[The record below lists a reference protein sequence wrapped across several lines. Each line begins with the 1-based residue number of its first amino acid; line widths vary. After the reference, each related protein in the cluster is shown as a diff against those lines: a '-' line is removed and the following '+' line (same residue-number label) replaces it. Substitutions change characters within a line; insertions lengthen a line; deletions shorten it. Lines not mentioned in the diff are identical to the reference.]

1 MKSMDTN
8 QKSYNVESIR
18 AHHPNAYAP
27 WTPEDDAQKDDGEPQ
42 SQALTITPG
51 FERALA
57 AIERGDN
64 VFITGRAGTGK
75 STLLRYFR
83 DTTKKRPVVL
93 APTGVAAVNVGGQT
107 IHSFFGFG
115 PDVTTSRLP
124 RVRPQDEKKYKALQ
138 TIIIDEISMVRADL
152 LDCVNAL
159 LQKYGPHK
167 GRPFGGVQMVFIGDL
182 YQLPP
187 VVTSEARDALAK
199 QYATPYFFS
208 ARIFDPQ
215 QTLLNDS
222 QKFTMEMIE
231 LDDVFRQRDGV
242 FLAILNRIRN
252 NSVTP
257 EDLAVLNTRITIRN
271 HATADEGIVLTT
283 TNRRSDTLNEDALAR
298 LPGKVKTF
306 HGARQGKFDRSAL
319 PTAEELLVK
328 RGARVMLLS
337 NDREGRWING
347 TLGAIADIT
356 KEDGEDVLVIE
367 LATGEI
373 VDVARHTWDMY
384 AYTFDQE
391 SETLRAEPIGS
402 FVQFPIRLAWAVTI
416 HKGQGKTFER
426 LHIDLESGTFAP
438 GQLYVALSR
447 ATTLAGMTLEKPV
460 QRRHVWTDWNVVK
473 FVTKYQYDRAH
484 AAMPIEEKVSMI
496 TEAIKKKQP
505 LVMTYLKARDEKSK
519 RTIIPSEVGEM
530 EYEGKT
536 FLGMRGYCTER
547 REDRTFR
554 VDRIL
559 AMEVVV

>member
-1 MKSMDTN
+1 MK
-8 QKSYNVESIR
+8 QKKHQERQAVEDI
-18 AHHPNAYAP
+18 
-27 WTPEDDAQKDDGEPQ
+27 
-42 SQALTITPG
+42 TITDG
-51 FERALA
+51 FRRAID

-75 STLLRYFR
+75 STLLRHYCS
-83 DTTKKRPVVL
+83 TAEHEPVVL

-115 PDVTTSRLP
+115 PDVTVSRLP
-124 RVRPQDEKKYKALQ
+124 RIQPKDIKKYAALH

-167 GRPFGGVQMVFIGDL
+167 GRPFGGVHMVFIGDL

-187 VVTSEARDALAK
+187 VVTSEAKDALAA

-208 ARIFDPQ
+208 ARVFDPQ
-215 QTLLNDS
+215 QTLLNDR
-222 QKFTMEMIE
+222 QKFTIEMIE
-231 LDDVFRQRDGV
+231 LEDVFRQRDGV
-242 FLAILNRIRN
+242 FLTILNRIRN
-252 NSVTP
+252 NSATP
-257 EDLAVLNTRITIRN
+257 DDLAVLNTRVSPHDHSKGN
-271 HATADEGIVLTT
+271 QGIVLTT
-283 TNRRSDTLNEDALAR
+283 TNRRSDMINDDALAQ
-298 LPGKVKTF
+298 LPGKVKTL
-306 HGARQGKFDRSAL
+306 HGVRQGKFDQSAL
-319 PTAEELLVK
+319 PTAERLTVK

-347 TLGAIADIT
+347 TLGTIRDMR
-356 KEDGEDVLVIE
+356 KEGGDDVLVVE
-367 LATGEI
+367 LENGEI
-373 VDVARHTWDMY
+373 VNVGRHEWDMY
-384 AYTFDQE
+384 AYTFDE
-391 SETLRAEPIGS
+391 ASDALHAEAVGS
-402 FVQFPIRLAWAVTI
+402 FTQFPLRLAWAVTI

-426 LHIDLESGTFAP
+426 LHIDLERGTFAP

-447 ATTLAGMTLEKPV
+447 ATTLAGLTLEKPV

-473 FVTKYQYDRAH
+473 FVTQYQYDRAH
-484 AAMPIEEKVSMI
+484 AVMPIEEKIRMI
-496 TEAIKKKQP
+496 TDAIAKKQA
-505 LVMTYLKARDEKSK
+505 VAITYLKARDEKSK

-530 EYEGKT
+530 EYQGKK

-547 REDRTFR
+547 CEDRTFR

>member
-1 MKSMDTN
+1 MNAN
-8 QKSYNVESIR
+8 QKSYNVASIR
-18 AHHPNAYAP
+18 VQHPNAYAP
-27 WTPEDDAQKDDGEPQ
+27 WTPEDDVRLLKEYTALHEQSVGSDRTNSMIVHHLAKKFSRNVGAIRSRLEKLQNRQDGIVVTRNNNDALQ
-42 SQALTITPG
+42 SHVLNITPG
-51 FERALA
+51 FRRALA

-64 VFITGRAGTGK
+64 VFVTGRAGTGK

-83 DTTKKRPVVL
+83 DITKKPPVVL

-124 RVRPQDEKKYKALQ
+124 RVQPKDLKKYKALQ

-152 LDCVNAL
+152 LDCVNTL
-159 LQKYGPHK
+159 LKKYGPQQ

-208 ARIFDPQ
+208 ARVFDPQ

-222 QKFTMEMIE
+222 QKFAMETIE
-231 LDDVFRQRDGV
+231 LEDVFRQRDGV

-252 NSVTP
+252 NSATP
-257 EDLAVLNTRITIRN
+257 EDLAVLNTRIAVHDHTKVN
-271 HATADEGIVLTT
+271 EGIVLTT
-283 TNRRSDTLNEDALAR
+283 TNRRSDMINEDALAR
-298 LPGKVKTF
+298 LPGKVKIF
-306 HGARQGKFDRSAL
+306 HGSRRGKFDRSAL
-319 PTAEELLVK
+319 PTAEELAVK
-328 RGARVMLLS
+328 QGARVMLLS
-337 NDREGRWING
+337 NDRERRWING
-347 TLGAIADIT
+347 TLGTIVDIAEEND
-356 KEDGEDVLVIE
+356 DGILVIE
-367 LATGEI
+367 LETGEI
-373 VDVARHTWDMY
+373 VNVVRHEWDMY

-426 LHIDLESGTFAP
+426 LHIDLECGTFAP

-447 ATTLAGMTLEKPV
+447 ATTLEGLTLEKPV

-473 FVTKYQYDRAH
+473 FVTKYEYDRAH
-484 AAMPIEEKVSMI
+484 AAMPIEEK
-496 TEAIKKKQP
+496 
-505 LVMTYLKARDEKSK
+505 
-519 RTIIPSEVGEM
+519 G
-530 EYEGKT
+530 
-536 FLGMRGYCTER
+536 
-547 REDRTFR
+547 
-554 VDRIL
+554 
-559 AMEVVV
+559 

>member
-1 MKSMDTN
+1 MK
-8 QKSYNVESIR
+8 QKQYQEKQP
-18 AHHPNAYAP
+18 A
-27 WTPEDDAQKDDGEPQ
+27 EDITMTDG
-42 SQALTITPG
+42 
-51 FERALA
+51 FRRALD

-115 PDVTTSRLP
+115 PDVTTGRLP
-124 RVRPQDEKKYKALQ
+124 RVQPKDIKKYNALQ

-187 VVTSEARDALAK
+187 VVTSEARDALA
-199 QYATPYFFS
+199 QRYATPYFFS
-208 ARIFDPQ
+208 ARVFDPQ

-222 QKFTMEMIE
+222 QKFTMDMIE

-252 NSVTP
+252 NSIMP
-257 EDLAVLNTRITIRN
+257 EDLAILNTRIAVYDQT
-271 HATADEGIVLTT
+271 TANEGIVLTT
-283 TNRRSDTLNEDALAR
+283 TNRRSDMINEDALAR
-298 LPGKVKTF
+298 LQGKVKTF
-306 HGARQGKFDRSAL
+306 HGSRQGKFDRSAL
-319 PTAEELLVK
+319 PTAEELAVK

-347 TLGAIADIT
+347 TLATIVDFI
-356 KEDGEDVLVIE
+356 KEDGEDALVVE
-367 LATGEI
+367 LETGET
-373 VDVARHTWDMY
+373 VDVARHEWDMY
-384 AYTFDQE
+384 AYTFDRE
-391 SETLRAEPIGS
+391 SETLRAEPVGS

-426 LHIDLESGTFAP
+426 LHVDLERGTFAP

-447 ATTLAGMTLEKPV
+447 ATTLEGLTLEKPIE
-460 QRRHVWTDWNVVK
+460 RRHVWTDWNIVK
-473 FVTKYQYDRAH
+473 FVT
-484 AAMPIEEKVSMI
+484 
-496 TEAIKKKQP
+496 
-505 LVMTYLKARDEKSK
+505 TYHMNK
-519 RTIIPSEVGEM
+519 
-530 EYEGKT
+530 
-536 FLGMRGYCTER
+536 
-547 REDRTFR
+547 
-554 VDRIL
+554 
-559 AMEVVV
+559 